1 MVSAAEVAYSASKSR
16 SSAVVYQCEISAVK
30 GTDFAST
37 AAL

>member
-30 GTDFAST
+30 GIDFAST